1 MKDLIELFTFVQR
14 IKDENKK
21 NEEFNVY
28 DAIGFNTQEVIHSK
42 LIAFLLNPR
51 SAHKFGSQFL
61 KSFLSQLGLID
72 FRVDNVCVSTEKRA
86 GKRRI
91 DIVIENDDSILIIE
105 NKIWHNDS
113 PCQLED
119 YYKYCKKSKGNV
131 EVMYLTPYGHR
142 PSAESLGDTLK
153 IEDVKCISYEND
165 IILWIEKCSKHSKG
179 SLKYSLE
186 MYSELLQ
193 TVINR
198 SRYMNLI
205 FEELKSDREKLR
217 LALDIRNSFENRN
230 FVKEFPEIK
239 EVLLQ
244 SIYYVGDYDVNPY
257 FEPDE
262 DDPITAERLTIDF
275 PEDNMGTWTIYF
287 FDESQ
292 VHITNDDKSNYKSL
306 PLFYSNDLS
315 SKFLQSLIIGDN
327 ESVNKMLAEKFEEIR
342 QFCKS
347 KWI

>member
-1 MKDLIELFTFVQR
+1 MKEFEDIFR
-14 IKDENKK
+14 IVKK
-21 NEEFNVY
+21 LKHEYKKQEDFNVY
-28 DAIGFNTQEVIHSK
+28 DAIGFNTQEVMHSK
-42 LIAFLLNPR
+42 FIALLLNPR
-51 SAHKFGSQFL
+51 GVHKAGNRFL
-61 KSFLSQLGLID
+61 NLFLSQIGLQGFKID
-72 FRVDNVCVSTEKRA
+72 NAFVSTEKRA

-91 DIVIENDDSILIIE
+91 DIAIENDDSILIIE

-142 PSAESLGDTLK
+142 PSAESLGETLK
-153 IEDVKCISYEND
+153 IEDVKCISYEKE
-165 IILWIEKCSKHSKG
+165 IISWIVECSKQTEG
-179 SLKYSLE
+179 SIKYSLE
-186 MYSELLQ
+186 MYIELLQ

-205 FEELKSDREKLR
+205 FEELKSNREKLR

-239 EVLLQ
+239 EMLYQ
-244 SIYYVGDYDVNPY
+244 SVHDVGDFGIEPY
-257 FEPDE
+257 FEPGE
-262 DDPITAERLTIDF
+262 VPISDVDRLTIKF
-275 PEDNMGTWTIYF
+275 PIDNMGEWTIYF
-287 FDESQ
+287 GDEVYIANYSD
-292 VHITNDDKSNYKSL
+292 VNYKFFTF
-306 PLFYSNDLS
+306 FYSNDLS

-347 KWI
+347 K